1 MEQTDNYIGQ
11 WFNAIGVQ
19 QNYKTMQYFAG
30 DGDASRTFEFNFDG
44 GYISKSDVKAFA
56 VKDDSRERIDY
67 TLTFIGPN
75 SVNLNAVVPVGW
87 TVLIYRDTP
96 KSRPL
101 AKFIDGA
108 VINAFN
114 LDRNAQQAV
123 FAVAE
128 MVDRF
133 DSVTADVE
141 TALTEVY
148 KAITFSEQAVAEAQ
162 EATRVA
168 TESKAAAL
176 AAESSAAQAALD
188 AAEANVTADS
198 AKLIAEGIEGK
209 ADLAISTAN
218 TAKSTA
224 DTAKATADAA
234 KVTAE
239 GIEGKADA
247 AIATANSAKTE
258 SAAAKTTANEAKATA
273 NAIDGKAQ
281 EALDKATQAQADVS
295 TAVAGKVSKS
305 GDTMIGPLILNADAT
320 DPRGAVTKQQL
331 EQQGGAPLTSVLWW
345 HMRSAIPAYYIP
357 ADGQIL
363 TRSMYPGV
371 WQMIADGKVP
381 VVPESTWLADPK
393 WRGCYTVGNGV
404 STFRVPDYNGKSAGS
419 HGAVFLRGDGL
430 NSDGTSGTI
439 QRDAIRDIVGDLG
452 NIGAKTGNAYP
463 LSIQGSGAFTRS
475 TASTGYTA
483 ASNPAGQVLVD
494 GTWQGATFK
503 ASNVVP
509 TGADNR
515 PVNATGCYV
524 IRMAGGYINVAN
536 IDAENLAQAISEMST
551 RIQVTE
557 NNILDINARP
567 YIERRIVLPATH
579 AYTDVGI
586 RTEWSDG
593 HCEISGSALGNS
605 AADTAFFFGG
615 NLPVFYEAQLTEHYY
630 YIATGNRNIYIQAV
644 HLDRL
649 TFRGGMG
656 EPNRV
661 SISVTG
667 KWK

>member
-168 TESKAAAL
+168 NESKAAAL

-258 SAAAKTTANEAKATA
+258 SAAAKTTSNEAKTTA

-281 EALDKATQAQADVS
+281 EALDKATQAQADVG

-305 GDTMIGPLILNADAT
+305 GDTMVGPLILNADAT

-363 TRSMYPGV
+363 SRSLYPSV
-371 WQMIADGKVP
+371 WQMISDGKVP

-393 WRGCYTVGNGV
+393 WRGCYTAGNGV

-419 HGAVFLRGDGL
+419 YGAAFLRGDGAKS
-430 NSDGTSGTI
+430 NGVPGTI
-439 QRDAIRDIVGDLG
+439 QVDAIR
-452 NIGAKTGNAYP
+452 NITGSFDYSNTANIIDNAP
-463 LSIQGSGAFTRS
+463 ANKIISGAF
-475 TASTGYTA
+475 
-483 ASNPAGQVLVD
+483 
-494 GTWQGATFK
+494 K
-503 ASNVVP
+503 P
-509 TGADNR
+509 TGNSVGRVNFTGTAYAAGSGVSFDASLAPGVIVADENR
-515 PVNATGCYV
+515 PVNATGCY
-524 IRMAGGYINVAN
+524 ILRMAGGYINAEN
-536 IDAENLAQAISEMST
+536 IDAENLAQSISEMST
-551 RIQVTE
+551 RIQVVE
-557 NNILDINARP
+557 NKIVDLQGHP
-567 YIERRIVLPATH
+567 YITKRIILPATH
-579 AYTDVGI
+579 EYTRPGI

-593 HCEISGSALGNS
+593 FVDIHGSAIGNGGV
-605 AADTAFFFGG
+605 DTSFSFGGPVTVFFG
-615 NLPVFYEAQLTEHYY
+615 AQLTEHYY
-630 YIATGNRNIYIQAV
+630 NPGGASRNPYIQATYE
-644 HLDRL
+644 DRITIRGGIGSD
-649 TFRGGMG
+649 TFRV
-656 EPNRV
+656 NV
-661 SISVTG
+661 LVTG